1 MKHTETR
8 YLWTQERL
16 ALGHIWT
23 QAKATAVTYSQRS
36 FSNSY
41 KQRQLQAMCQE
52 FREGR
57 ALAATRVLTCG
68 LHKGNGETDDDRIV
82 DRCVHFAKRRGRHR
96 SVDKEA

>member
-36 FSNSY
+36 LATVTNSDSC
-41 KQRQLQAMCQE
+41 KPCVKNSVKD
-52 FREGR
+52 GR
-57 ALAATRVLTCG
+57 
-68 LHKGNGETDDDRIV
+68 
-82 DRCVHFAKRRGRHR
+82 
-96 SVDKEA
+96 